1 MAMRIFRHWIPKRF
15 LSLLTGVVF
24 LNLSLVL
31 LEIQAVGI
39 QQQDPVAVKSL
50 ISLLCDS
57 GLEEE
62 GDGSSEGS
70 PQYEDDV
77 KLFHRHQCPVNPYY
91 QFIISD
97 LNESILSLRVLDKYF
112 AILVPPPEIN

>member
-1 MAMRIFRHWIPKRF
+1 MRTFRHWLPKRF

-24 LNLSLVL
+24 FNLSLIF

-39 QQQDPVAVKSL
+39 QQQDPVAIKSL

-62 GDGSSEGS
+62 SDGSSEGS
-70 PQYEDDV
+70 PQYEDDI
-77 KLFHRHQCPVNPYY
+77 KLFHRHQFLMNHYY
-91 QFIISD
+91 QFIISNLIKPD
-97 LNESILSLRVLDKYF
+97 LSLRLLDQHI
-112 AILVPPPEIN
+112 AILVPPPEFC